1 MRKFKDTT
9 LGIKKPSAWRLDGA
23 SVRRAAMTLAAV
35 ILTTITAWATGININ
50 TGTIADIPDQG
61 YTGSAIVPDI
71 TLTVGDKVL
80 TEGTDYTVTCTDNV
94 NVGTATLTATGQGD
108 YTGTLTKNFRI
119 YYADKTGS
127 CVPSSSYDTDVT
139 YTLHDEDQDGHYEQ
153 LTISGTGPMIDFGG
167 PEELPWAAN
176 LNDITSVTVQ
186 SGVTRIG
193 ASAFHDCKYLTSVS
207 LPEGLTSIGDR
218 AFHTCFRLP
227 ALTVPASVESV
238 GEYAF
243 EGLAFNISG
252 GTLTFASG
260 SMLTSVGKWAFKQ
273 TKASVDMSACTG
285 LTAVPSKAFS
295 SFSCDV
301 TFPHS
306 LTSIAASCF
315 INEASKNAK
324 VYVHVP
330 DNYVLTVN
338 GEPISATNGKADI
351 TSNIGVGTDHPAVT
365 LSCTPYSDHFSQD
378 GNTYTI
384 HDALGWGIF
393 CDFLQDLATYNRFSG
408 KTVYLANDIGSADS
422 PITRMAGTS
431 QHDFCGTFDGG
442 EHTLYV
448 SISNDHDYTA
458 PFSYVSNVNSS
469 SAAIRNL
476 KVTGTVESSHKFAS
490 GLVGGC
496 WGEVDI
502 ENCLVSTVINS
513 HVDGDG
519 THGGIVGRQGSG
531 TVTIRGCVF
540 DGQLLGSST
549 THCAGFVGYNNGST
563 LTISN
568 SLFAPEEFSVSSTNS
583 ATFARNWTM
592 PADANCYY
600 TLALGTAQ
608 GKEACT
614 APAAPV
620 GDATHAKYSVSGITP
635 YANGLLRTLDAQST
649 AFYYSGGDNVSV
661 SYVDESGNSATHDA
675 IALDGTE
682 STLEAGQWYYVGA
695 NINYSQTVTLGNGAV
710 TLILA
715 DGKTMN
721 IGTSESGI
729 NNGGYGI
736 QNGGTSSALTIYG
749 QTLDDDDAGHLYI
762 YMANDGIDGIYLS
775 NDYTQHSGNVTV
787 STKGNGSRCFY
798 SGNFILHGGT
808 LNATATYSGSD
819 ALFACGNVTI
829 TGGQVTATGGGE
841 SGYGI
846 NANNGNGTITL
857 GWTSATDYI
866 MANSYKGTV
875 NIVSGQSFH
884 NGSEVISGTNIG
896 KALVDDKTLMP
907 YIESTT
913 ADGTAI
919 LYDNDAGLP
928 DGHHNADRLAVLA
941 TDNQPHDIMLLGRT
955 LYRDGAWNTLCL
967 PFAMTAEQIAQSPLV
982 GADIRSLSTTI
993 EHEGATTGFNPD
1005 NGTLTLNFTPAAP
1018 ADGAVTAIQA
1028 GVPYIVKWGIP
1039 DGMTAEE
1046 FAAAYAANPDAY
1058 DLKNPVFT
1066 GVTVTNDAPADHATT
1081 SQDGYVTFV
1090 GTYSSTTLPGGDT
1103 SYLYLGSGNKLYWP
1117 SSDNTI
1123 NAFRAYFHLALD
1135 PDTGQG
1141 SPVNSVRAFN
1151 LNFGN
1156 EEETT
1161 GIISTTNYTNYTNSA
1176 GAGWYDLSGRKLQG
1190 KPTAKG
1196 VYIYNGKK
1204 RVITGW

>member
-23 SVRRAAMTLAAV
+23 MRRAAMTLAAV

-127 CVPSSSYDTDVT
+127 CVPSSSYDTNVT
-139 YTLHDEDQDGHYEQ
+139 YTLHDEDQNGRYEQ
-153 LTISGTGPMIDFGG
+153 LTISGTGPMIDFGAPG
-167 PEELPWAAN
+167 ELPWAAN

-260 SMLTSVGKWAFKQ
+260 SMITSVGKWAFKQ
-273 TKASVDMSACTG
+273 TKASVDMSACTK
-285 LTAVPSKAFS
+285 LTAVPSEAFS

-315 INEASKNAK
+315 IHDASKNAK

-351 TSNIGVGTDHPAVT
+351 TSNIGVGTNHPAVT

-408 KTVYLANDIGSADS
+408 KTVKLGADIGTAQN

-502 ENCLVSTVINS
+502 ENCLVSTVIES
-513 HVDGDG
+513 QVEGDG
-519 THGGIVGRQGSG
+519 THGGIVGRPGSG

-600 TLALGTAQ
+600 TQALGTAQ

-661 SYVDESGNSATHDA
+661 SYVDESGNSATHQA
-675 IALDGTE
+675 TALDATRT
-682 STLEAGQWYYVGA
+682 TLEAGQWYYVGA

-896 KALVDDKTLMP
+896 KALVDDKTP
-907 YIESTT
+907 T
-913 ADGTAI
+913 A
-919 LYDNDAGLP
+919 LP
-928 DGHHNADRLAVLA
+928 S
-941 TDNQPHDIMLLGRT
+941 
-955 LYRDGAWNTLCL
+955 
-967 PFAMTAEQIAQSPLV
+967 SP
-982 GADIRSLSTTI
+982 
-993 EHEGATTGFNPD
+993 P
-1005 NGTLTLNFTPAAP
+1005 
-1018 ADGAVTAIQA
+1018 
-1028 GVPYIVKWGIP
+1028 
-1039 DGMTAEE
+1039 
-1046 FAAAYAANPDAY
+1046 
-1058 DLKNPVFT
+1058 
-1066 GVTVTNDAPADHATT
+1066 TT
-1081 SQDGYVTFV
+1081 SPT
-1090 GTYSSTTLPGGDT
+1090 TSCSWAAHSTAT
-1103 SYLYLGSGNKLYWP
+1103 
-1117 SSDNTI
+1117 
-1123 NAFRAYFHLALD
+1123 AR
-1135 PDTGQG
+1135 
-1141 SPVNSVRAFN
+1141 
-1151 LNFGN
+1151 
-1156 EEETT
+1156 
-1161 GIISTTNYTNYTNSA
+1161 GIRCACRS
-1176 GAGWYDLSGRKLQG
+1176 R
-1190 KPTAKG
+1190 
-1196 VYIYNGKK
+1196 
-1204 RVITGW
+1204 